1 LYLLAFIA
9 GTVCLLGVAL
19 DAFQTIVLP
28 RRPAGRFRI
37 TKFFFVATWGPWAS
51 LAQRTGNKRIR
62 EQIYSIYGPL
72 SLLLLLLLWA
82 GLLIIGFSLF
92 FYALGSPFTD
102 IMGVQTVRGLSR
114 YRTDLYVSGTTLFT
128 LGLGDVVPH
137 SLAARTLIIVES
149 GVGLGFVA
157 LVIGYL
163 PVLYQAFSRREVSIA
178 LLDARAGSPPAAVEL
193 LRRHGFEGGEEALIT
208 LLAEWERWSAE
219 ILESHISYP
228 ILCYYR
234 SQHDNQSWLS
244 ALVAILDTCALLI
257 SVIEGTPSR
266 QAQLT
271 FVMARHALV
280 DLGHVFHLEQDVTR
294 LRQNGQDRLPPAEF
308 NQLCGALGEV
318 HLRLCG
324 DQASA
329 NRLHTIRS
337 LYEPE
342 ALALSDY
349 LRMALPVWTPELR
362 EKDQWRLLTKLRAE
376 AEGVSNLSDRAR
388 SAYQHHDEHGH

>member
-51 LAQRTGNKRIR
+51 MAQRTGNKRIR